1 MALVRSITGTGVL
14 AIALLLLVVAPT
26 AATAGAPADP
36 SALPAAA
43 PVIPVNDRD
52 DNGDDDDDTGNGLW
66 DEPHDPNHERGEVFL
81 ELSPSTVL
89 AGDQV
94 EIRAGCGDDR
104 KPAKVRSR
112 VFGDLDLI
120 RQDGTK
126 LFTGVATVPKDTRPG
141 DYRVR
146 LRCDNGASASAELH
160 VLAMARPSRGP
171 DTGGG
176 ATAAG
181 ADATD
186 DRAGLTSPPVLLGA
200 GLVVVVA
207 TAFLLGYRRRTTR

>member
-1 MALVRSITGTGVL
+1 MRSHHCYRPADPPGGRGRRPAPAARPPPPGSRRPAPPPGPTDLARFPDSPVRPRPGWDDRPMALVRSITGTGVL

-94 EIRAGCGDDR
+94 EIRAG
-104 KPAKVRSR
+104 
-112 VFGDLDLI
+112 
-120 RQDGTK
+120 
-126 LFTGVATVPKDTRPG
+126 
-141 DYRVR
+141 
-146 LRCDNGASASAELH
+146 
-160 VLAMARPSRGP
+160 
-171 DTGGG
+171 
-176 ATAAG
+176 
-181 ADATD
+181 
-186 DRAGLTSPPVLLGA
+186 
-200 GLVVVVA
+200 
-207 TAFLLGYRRRTTR
+207 